1 MSLYRD
7 YDSADAFSAGVVGQ
21 PGARTFFLQI
31 GDTSEVLSI
40 KCEKQQIAALAAFI
54 RKTLDDAPAV
64 SASTLREPQFVE
76 PRDAAFALGSVGL
89 AYDRR
94 ENQIV
99 LQFEEIAPDD
109 EADFDASRVRV
120 RISPTQ
126 AIEFCEH
133 AERLVRAGRP
143 PCAYCGMPVNRD
155 GHACPKMN

>member
-7 YDSADAFSAGVVGQ
+7 YESADAFSAGVVGQ

-99 LQFEEIAPDD
+99 LQYLHVPQLFHLRYKT
-109 EADFDASRVRV
+109 F
-120 RISPTQ
+120 
-126 AIEFCEH
+126 
-133 AERLVRAGRP
+133 
-143 PCAYCGMPVNRD
+143 
-155 GHACPKMN
+155 